1 GRGGVWEQAGCVA
14 LGARPGRG
22 RTWESV
28 VLKCARCGPPI
39 LSFATIVE
47 IRFASD
53 PMHIWTACRAQ
64 KMRNPLNN
72 SKSCWMPAFIRS
84 FSLTRIND
92 DRQVAHGLFDELFG
106 TMARRRIEE
115 QCVARP
121 HHVAAVSVSI
131 TDFARE
137 HIKKFDAGVTKM
149 SIGKRVFAERDQIR
163 FDP

>member
-1 GRGGVWEQAGCVA
+1 SANEMLVRPSRIVSDCPRG
-14 LGARPGRG
+14 
-22 RTWESV
+22 
-28 VLKCARCGPPI
+28 
-39 LSFATIVE
+39 
-47 IRFASD
+47 
-53 PMHIWTACRAQ
+53 
-64 KMRNPLNN
+64 
-72 SKSCWMPAFIRS
+72 SCWITPFIRS

-92 DRQVAHGLFDELFG
+92 DRQVAHGLFAERFG

-121 HHVAAVSVSI
+121 HHVATVSVPI

-163 FDP
+163 FAPDLASQRMPEEVIEMSGLGAAPVDPHAGT

>member
-1 GRGGVWEQAGCVA
+1 MA
-14 LGARPGRG
+14 
-22 RTWESV
+22 
-28 VLKCARCGPPI
+28 
-39 LSFATIVE
+39 
-47 IRFASD
+47 
-53 PMHIWTACRAQ
+53 
-64 KMRNPLNN
+64 
-72 SKSCWMPAFIRS
+72 AFIRS
-84 FSLTRIND
+84 FSLTWIDN

-115 QCVARP
+115 QCVTRP

-163 FDP
+163 FDPNLASQRMPQEVVEMTCLGAASVDSHASTSFYEGAVATLLRFRKQTANRHVERLGKRAERCE